1 MRLVLAALAF
11 AMFIS
16 GCAGSDETTGDAARF
31 PDGAISVVANADIA
45 IGPSRLIVAVAG
57 SDGRRLGS
65 PDDVIALE
73 VAPADQ
79 PELRQRADG
88 VFVWIIEDA
97 FGLYR
102 TEFDFDRPGVWSV
115 TVVPRE
121 GRPLEPSFFAVNEDT
136 AAPGV
141 GDSAPLV
148 PTPTASDSAIADIT
162 TDPEPDARFY
172 ELSLDAAARSGAT
185 TVAVFS
191 TPAFCRTATCGPL
204 LDQTKKLAPEYPEV
218 NFIHVEIY
226 AGFNE
231 PGFVPDGNH
240 LAPPVTEEGWS
251 LPSEPWVFVING
263 AGVVTHR
270 FEGVM
275 DPDELRAAL
284 A

>member
-1 MRLVLAALAF
+1 MRLVFAALSFTMLVA
-11 AMFIS
+11 ACGGS
-16 GCAGSDETTGDAARF
+16 DEAGSDAAQF
-31 PDGAISVVANADIA
+31 PDGAISVVANADVA

-65 PDDVIALE
+65 PDDVIAFE

-79 PELRQRADG
+79 PALRQRADG

-102 TEFDFDRPGVWSV
+102 AEFNFDRPGVWSV

-121 GRPLEPSFFAVNEDT
+121 GPPLEPSFFAVKEDT
-136 AAPGV
+136 VAPGI
-141 GDSAPLV
+141 GDLAPIV
-148 PTPTASDSAIADIT
+148 ATPTAAEFAVEDIT
-162 TDPEPDARFY
+162 TDPEPELRFY
-172 ELSLDAAARSGAT
+172 ELSLDAAARSGRT

-204 LDQTKKLAPEYPEV
+204 LDQTKQLAPDYPDV
-218 NFIHVEIY
+218 NFVHVEIY
-226 AGFNE
+226 TGFNE
-231 PGFVPDGNH
+231 PDFVPDGDH
-240 LAPPVTEEGWS
+240 LAPPVTAEGWN
-251 LPSEPWVFVING
+251 LPSEPWVFVIDE

-275 DPDELRAAL
+275 DPAELRAAL